1 MKYYFM
7 VYPYDMAK
15 FQEHLAI
22 MRYEKYQRDNNH
34 EVQIKL
40 QWAGKYPGQSQ
51 ATLEAIGFQS
61 SQEKLL
67 KNTLGFI
74 TSNIQTLYEQALSA
88 MLPVFGP
95 AGVGSCTENGVV
107 TTLMDLHKARFE
119 RDFIPKLQINLNDMK
134 DDIAIFS
141 FILRLKYEYEA
152 LEDGCE
158 FVFDHDKL
166 LFWGDG
172 NMENHIYDYADE
184 IRNGVNCEFL

>member
-1 MKYYFM
+1 MI
-7 VYPYDMAK
+7 YPYDMAK
-15 FQEHLAI
+15 FQEHLAV
-22 MRYEKYQRDNNH
+22 MHHERYGRDNNH
-34 EVQIKL
+34 IVQIKL
-40 QWAGKYPGQSQ
+40 QWAGKYAGQSW
-51 ATLEAIGFQS
+51 ATLEVIGFQS

-67 KNTLGFI
+67 QNTLGFI
-74 TSNIQTLYEQALSA
+74 TNNFQTLYEQALSA

-119 RDFIPKLQINLNDMK
+119 EDFIHTLQINLSDVK

-141 FILRLKYEYEA
+141 FLLRLKFEYEA
-152 LEDGCE
+152 PENGCE

-172 NMENHIYDYADE
+172 NTGNHIYDYADE
-184 IRNGVNCEFL
+184 FWNGVNCEFLI